1 MEPIDAIRM
10 LSEILSQSRR
20 LVVFTGAGISVPSG
34 IPDFRSADGLYLQK
48 EFDGV
53 SPEEIL
59 SHSYFLKHTKRF
71 YRFYREKM
79 LYPDAKPNAAHQW
92 IASLEHTSRDVTVV
106 TQNIDG
112 LHEAAGSSHV
122 CQLHGT
128 VHRNFCM
135 HCGRPYDL
143 SALLSQA
150 QKDGD
155 GIPRCP
161 YDGALIKPDVV
172 LYEEPLY
179 DEIVDDA
186 VSAIASADTML
197 IIGTSLVVYPA
208 ASFVRCFK
216 GRHLVLI
223 NKSETPYD
231 HMAELAVY
239 NDVIHVVRMLDSLQ
253 NGS

>member
-34 IPDFRSADGLYLQK
+34 IPDFRSSDGLYLQK

-161 YDGALIKPDVV
+161 YDCAVIKPDVV
-172 LYEEPLY
+172 LYEEPL
-179 DEIVDDA
+179 DDD
-186 VSAIASADTML
+186 VVRRAIDYIRKAEVL
-197 IIGTSLVVYPA
+197 IIGGTSLNVYPA
-208 ASFVRCFK
+208 AGLINYYK
-216 GRHLVLI
+216 GDKLVLV
-223 NKSETPYD
+223 NLSETPYD
-231 HMAELAVY
+231 NYADL
-239 NDVIHVVRMLDSLQ
+239 VIHEKIGEVFSQ
-253 NGS
+253 I